1 MAYPNAPEAA
11 PRAGTRSNGL
21 AIASLVC
28 GIVGLLVFAII
39 LGPLAIIFG
48 GVGLSRAK
56 AGAGHRGMA
65 IAGMVLGIID
75 VVVFAILLAAASKH
89 GGSMYVH
96 FG

>member
-1 MAYPNAPEAA
+1 MTYANAPHAGSA
-11 PRAGTRSNGL
+11 AGTRSNGL

-28 GIVGLLVFAII
+28 GIVGLIIFAPI

-48 GVGLSRAK
+48 AVGLSRAK
-56 AGAGHRGMA
+56 SGAGHRGMA
-65 IAGMVLGIID
+65 IAGLVLGVID
-75 VVVFAILLAAASKH
+75 VVLWIVLLIVVSKN